1 MPGVTQCRPEHP
13 LQAHEKWGFVDGN
26 LKNLDSGL
34 CLGGKMVL
42 AACEGPDALNISRHP
57 SVGGVGTI
65 QQGGSCLATHVP
77 PAASHTAALGGSV
90 AVLDGLGAG
99 DYRRVAAWEGNTI
112 TLDKPFATSL
122 DGSSFI
128 NVGPFRGR
136 SIFNHNA
143 YSDGGAFQLYAYVSR
158 HDAPGLA
165 TSTKRTLASQA

>member
-1 MPGVTQCRPEHP
+1 MFS
-13 LQAHEKWGFVDGN
+13 A
-26 LKNLDSGL
+26 
-34 CLGGKMVL
+34 
-42 AACEGPDALNISRHP
+42 ALNISRHP
-57 SVGGVGTI
+57 SVGGEGAI

-112 TLDKPFATSL
+112 TLDRPFATEL

-158 HDAPGLA
+158 HDSPV
-165 TSTKRTLASQA
+165 TSL